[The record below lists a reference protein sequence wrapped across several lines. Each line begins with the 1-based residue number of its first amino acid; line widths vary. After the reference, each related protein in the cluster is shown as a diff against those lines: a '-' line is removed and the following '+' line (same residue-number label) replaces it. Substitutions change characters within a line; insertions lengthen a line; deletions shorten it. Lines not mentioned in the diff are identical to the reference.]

1 MRIAIIGKG
10 RVATH
15 LSGALAKAGHNVVMC
30 GGRKRTEAVP
40 EDVELLILSVKDDAI
55 SQVAQEFAHSQTLV
69 VHTSGSV
76 SMDAIPA
83 QRRGVF
89 YPMQTFSLDRPVE
102 FSSVPLFLETSEDR
116 DMELL
121 KHLAS
126 TISSSYM
133 PMNGEQRKVM
143 HLAAVLC
150 CNFVNHLF
158 ELSHDVLAEQG
169 IPFST
174 LLPLID
180 ETIAKIHH
188 LPPHEA
194 QTGPALRGDCKV
206 MQGHMELLRA
216 PMHKEIYRLLS
227 HSIGMKFGNKE
238 LNDND

>member
-15 LSGALAKAGHNVVMC
+15 LSKALVSAGHDVVMC
-30 GGRKRTEAVP
+30 GGKKRTQAVP
-40 EDVELLILSVKDDAI
+40 QDAELLILSVKDDAI
-55 SQVAQEFAHSQTLV
+55 PQVAQEFAHSQTLV

-76 SMDAIPA
+76 SMDAIPT

-89 YPMQTFSLDRPVE
+89 YPMQTFSLDRSVD
-102 FSSVPLFLETSEDR
+102 FSKVPLFLETAVDR

-121 KHLAS
+121 KYLAN
-126 TISSSYM
+126 TISSSYL

-169 IPFST
+169 LSFST

-180 ETIAKIHH
+180 ETIAKIHN
-188 LPPHEA
+188 LSPHEA
-194 QTGPALRGDCKV
+194 QTGPAVRGDRKV
-206 MQGHMELLRA
+206 MQGHMEMLHD

-227 HSIGMKFGNKE
+227 HSIGITFGNKE
-238 LNDND
+238 LKDND